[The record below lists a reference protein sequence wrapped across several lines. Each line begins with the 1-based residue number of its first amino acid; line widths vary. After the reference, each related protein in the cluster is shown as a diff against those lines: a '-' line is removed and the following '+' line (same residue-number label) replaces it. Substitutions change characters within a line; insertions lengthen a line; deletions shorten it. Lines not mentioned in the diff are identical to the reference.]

1 MKFSIDFIQQVA
13 WSPLARL
20 YRVFGI
26 VYLHCLNELIKNL
39 DYYLENNHICLSTYL
54 YTYLLTYYLS
64 IYWASIFLSF
74 FLPIYPS
81 IYPSITHLS
90 FFPSFLPSFH
100 MSTCLSGK
108 VNLKSGKTLMS
119 YSWSGNFKWCLLTII
134 FIQYLL
140 TISIWSYNV
149 YCNKEYEKHGFAC
162 MDRYGVNTRDA
173 LLQNPNSLYHEA
185 TT

>member
-1 MKFSIDFIQQVA
+1 MHIIQ
-13 WSPLARL
+13 
-20 YRVFGI
+20 FGI
-26 VYLHCLNELIKNL
+26 PSRSTIVLI
-39 DYYLENNHICLSTYL
+39 YACACSQMTWHRHREQST
-54 YTYLLTYYLS
+54 TS
-64 IYWASIFLSF
+64 GCQFS
-74 FLPIYPS
+74 PS
-81 IYPSITHLS
+81 ILGVPGILLRSAGLVVNAFTNGTILPQSSISLSLSLS